1 MFTKAQSEKTIDLY
15 NLILIAICIGPFFTY
30 LSWRENPFL
39 DNFEYKPLN
48 WITLSPI
55 MKLEN
60 KATVKMSFSPKM
72 KTKSNSVEVLEKEYL
87 PGNDHISLPKTLLS
101 RCFSE
106 LPNVGYGL
114 VPWRIFRRIFPW
126 LSQIAHTHSL
136 RNLDLIYYTSLELI
150 HTPKPWFLGYSNP
163 VRILKILVWDVK
175 LWPFLGI
182 MMVV

>member
-15 NLILIAICIGPFFTY
+15 ILILIAICIGPFFTY

-106 LPNVGYGL
+106 LPNLGYGL
-114 VPWRIFRRIFPW
+114 VPWRIFRRIFHDYPR
-126 LSQIAHTHSL
+126 SPTHIASEI
-136 RNLDLIYYTSLELI
+136 LIWYT
-150 HTPKPWFLGYSNP
+150 
-163 VRILKILVWDVK
+163 ILVWSWYIPPKWGEIFHLTMIFGVQ
-175 LWPFLGI
+175 
-182 MMVV
+182 